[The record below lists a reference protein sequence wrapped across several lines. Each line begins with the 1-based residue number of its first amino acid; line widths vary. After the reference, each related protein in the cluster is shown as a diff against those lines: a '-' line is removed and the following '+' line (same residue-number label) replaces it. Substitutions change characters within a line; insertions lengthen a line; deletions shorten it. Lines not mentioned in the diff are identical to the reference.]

1 MYIQI
6 NNMNYVRNL
15 MGFFFNFF
23 IDEERKGVQ
32 VRDRFSLTKI
42 EDEKN
47 LDLKKN
53 KFVIMSFQTG

>member
-1 MYIQI
+1 
-6 NNMNYVRNL
+6 MNYVRNL